1 MSRRHEAKYVE
12 IWFPESGAVG
22 ILVLGLAINEK
33 QRLRNF
39 IQILE
44 VFSHNTLQECFC
56 SDIFSGG
63 PHNPLPGS

>member
-1 MSRRHEAKYVE
+1 M
-12 IWFPESGAVG
+12 G

-33 QRLRNF
+33 QRLRNS

-44 VFSHNTLQECFC
+44 VFFSHNTLQESFC

-63 PHNPLPGS
+63 PHDPLPGS